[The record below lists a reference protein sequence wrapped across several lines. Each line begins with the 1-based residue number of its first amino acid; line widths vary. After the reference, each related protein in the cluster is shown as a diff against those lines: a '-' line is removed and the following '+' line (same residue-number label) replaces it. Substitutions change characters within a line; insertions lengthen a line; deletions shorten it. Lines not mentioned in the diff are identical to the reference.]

1 MSDCCVLSVFF
12 LASLVVVPGQLV
24 FWFVRPSLIGHLS
37 SGVQRVFL
45 PGILDQGS
53 HRWAGGQVGE
63 GREDVTRDEGPTGPW
78 FFHDERR
85 MPEMVRLFAARARA
99 HARERFHILFLK
111 GCFDGAEDPSLK
123 EKRKM
128 NVVKKEDILFEL
140 VCGPI
145 KKRLEELGL
154 AGRRG
159 VGVCALLKSSL
170 PRSLL
175 NAILQECHA
184 DMSPSFQWGD
194 DSGLP
199 CIAAGSNP
207 AQLCVGSFDGGVG
220 KEGSPVRITLEPG
233 ETIVS
238 NGLARNRGVWY
249 SSHNLR
255 FFVSFVV
262 EAAVARAEK
271 NKLDAETNELEK
283 ETYSEQGWID
293 CEEWQGK
300 FEGVG
305 Q

>member
-1 MSDCCVLSVFF
+1 MSPEMKDLQDRGFF
-12 LASLVVVPGQLV
+12 TM
-24 FWFVRPSLIGHLS
+24 RC
-37 SGVQRVFL
+37 
-45 PGILDQGS
+45 
-53 HRWAGGQVGE
+53 
-63 GREDVTRDEGPTGPW
+63 
-78 FFHDERR
+78 
-85 MPEMVRLFAARARA
+85 MPEWYVCLLEGLALMP
-99 HARERFHILFLK
+99 ERDFHMLFLK
-111 GCFDGAEDPSLK
+111 AVDGAEDPSWDA
-123 EKRKM
+123 KRKM

-159 VGVCALLKSSL
+159 VGVCALLKSL

-175 NAILQECHA
+175 NAILQGCHA

-194 DSGLP
+194 DFGLS
-199 CIAAGSNP
+199 CITAGSKP
-207 AQLCVGSFDGGVG
+207 AQLDVYVGSFDGGVG
-220 KEGSPVRITLEPG
+220 KEGSPVRVTLEPG
-233 ETIVS
+233 ETIVF
-238 NGLARNRGVWY
+238 NGLARHRGVWY
-249 SSHNLR
+249 SSLNLR

-283 ETYSEQGWID
+283 ETYPEQGWTAF
-293 CEEWQGK
+293 EEWQAK